1 MSAIYVNDPAN
12 GESVS
17 LSELGRR
24 YGISPAC
31 LSRRYH
37 RGDRGQKLIGQV
49 SREELARAKAAE
61 YREKLE
67 RQQRLIEANSAA
79 LMQPFKHIAS
89 VSKMVGGS
97 QHV

>member
-17 LSELGRR
+17 LSELARR
-24 YGISPAC
+24 HGLTAGC

-37 RGDRGQKLIGQV
+37 QGLRGWSLVEQIDR
-49 SREELARAKAAE
+49 EALARAKAAE

-67 RQQRLIEANSAA
+67 RQQQLAAANTAA
-79 LMQPFKHIAS
+79 LMRPLNHIAE
-89 VSKMVGGS
+89 VSKMVGGAS
-97 QHV
+97 

>member
-24 YGISPAC
+24 YGISAGC
-31 LSRRYH
+31 LSRRYR
-37 RGDRGQKLIGQV
+37 RGDRGQALIGQV

-61 YREKLE
+61 YREKLD
-67 RQQRLIEANSAA
+67 RHQRLIEANSAA

>member
-24 YGISPAC
+24 YGISAGC
-31 LSRRYH
+31 LSRRYR
-37 RGDRGQKLIGQV
+37 RGDRGRALIGQV

-61 YREKLE
+61 YREGLV
-67 RQQRLIEANSAA
+67 RQHRIVELNTAA
-79 LMQPFKHIAS
+79 LSLPLNHIAQA
-89 VSKMVGGS
+89 SKLVGGAS
-97 QHV
+97 

>member
-24 YGISPAC
+24 YGISAGC
-31 LSRRYH
+31 LSRRYR
-37 RGDRGQKLIGQV
+37 RGDRGQALIGQF

-79 LMQPFKHIAS
+79 LMRPLNHIAQS
-89 VSKMVGGS
+89 SKMVGGEA
-97 QHV
+97 

>member
-24 YGISPAC
+24 YGISAGC
-31 LSRRYH
+31 LSRRYR
-37 RGDRGQKLIGQV
+37 RGDRGHALIGQV

-61 YREKLE
+61 YREGLVRK
-67 RQQRLIEANSAA
+67 QRLIEANSAA
-79 LMQPFKHIAS
+79 LSLPLNHIAQA
-89 VSKMVGGS
+89 SKLVGGS
-97 QHV
+97 QYV

>member
-24 YGISPAC
+24 YGLSPAC
-31 LSRRYH
+31 LSRRYE
-37 RGDRGQKLIGQV
+37 RGYRGKKLVELV
-49 SREELARAKAAE
+49 SREEVARAKHAE
-61 YREKLE
+61 YSEKLE

-79 LMQPFKHIAS
+79 LMQPFKHIAQA
-89 VSKMVGGS
+89 SKMVGEI

>member
-17 LSELGRR
+17 LSELARR
-24 YGISPAC
+24 YGLSPAC
-31 LSRRYH
+31 LSRRYE
-37 RGDRGQKLIGQV
+37 RGYRGKKLVELV
-49 SREELARAKAAE
+49 SREEVARAKAAE
-61 YREKLE
+61 YRAKLE

-89 VSKMVGGS
+89 VSKMVGGA
-97 QHV
+97 Q

>member
-24 YGISPAC
+24 YGISAAC
-31 LSRRYH
+31 LSRRYR
-37 RGDRGQKLIGQV
+37 RGDRGQALIGQV

-61 YREKLE
+61 YREGLA

-79 LMQPFKHIAS
+79 LSLPLSHIAQA
-89 VSKMVGGS
+89 SKMVGGAS
-97 QHV
+97 

>member
-24 YGISPAC
+24 YGISAGC
-31 LSRRYH
+31 LSRRYE
-37 RGDRGQKLIGQV
+37 RGYRGKKLVELV
-49 SREELARAKAAE
+49 SREEVARAKHAE
-61 YREKLE
+61 YRERLE

-79 LMQPFKHIAS
+79 LMQPFKHIAQA
-89 VSKMVGGS
+89 SKMVGEI

>member
-61 YREKLE
+61 YRESLV
-67 RQQRLIEANSAA
+67 RQHRIVEFNTAA
-79 LMQPFKHIAS
+79 LSLPLKHIAQA
-89 VSKMVGGS
+89 SKMLGVS

>member
-24 YGISPAC
+24 YGISAGC

-37 RGDRGQKLIGQV
+37 RGDRGHALIGQV

-61 YREKLE
+61 YREGLA
-67 RQQRLIEANSAA
+67 RQHRIVEANNAA
-79 LMQPFKHIAS
+79 LMRPLNHIAQA
-89 VSKMVGGS
+89 SKLVGGS